1 MEESVNDKLLSGDKK
16 YEALVIGD
24 PENDTSKEDDVC
36 KVFVEEPLETK
47 VEHQVQEMPS
57 EHLRKSEL
65 RKKSDV
71 IEKSSDN
78 ITYKEAFDGDVGVD
92 KETEAKEVLKND
104 EVANDMFKETRYINE
119 IDIKKEVHDNL
130 VLVPGLSPTN
140 LKEVVY
146 KG

>member
-1 MEESVNDKLLSGDKK
+1 MKENVNDKLLSGDKM

-78 ITYKEAFDGDVGVD
+78 ITYVGVD
-92 KETEAKEVLKND
+92 KETEAKDVLKND
-104 EVANDMFKETRYINE
+104 EVANDMFNET
-119 IDIKKEVHDNL
+119 
-130 VLVPGLSPTN
+130 
-140 LKEVVY
+140 
-146 KG
+146 